1 MGKQLKEVKEALAK
15 GARQVGNKIR
25 QKARKEAL
33 KILWAQVEGRDWAQV
48 WEWVPYVC
56 KLLWATGHEVP
67 DILRVLEQDIERRR
81 LKVARVYSEFQ
92 AGRLMPE
99 EEVGR
104 LWLWYR
110 QAVYLWDYERLRGRR
125 LTAARECLVAYREL
139 QSWMGQKHFRE
150 AREEVDQRIVEV
162 VEGIMWRLLEEA
174 QDSSMVR
181 FYLKAR
187 DRRYSP
193 RVELE
198 GEVEHRVTFENLLER
213 LEKGEMVLD
222 AEVVEEG
229 RELPGGEEEAV
240 EMPAATTR
248 KKVSD

>member
-1 MGKQLKEVKEALAK
+1 M
-15 GARQVGNKIR
+15 
-25 QKARKEAL
+25 
-33 KILWAQVEGRDWAQV
+33 
-48 WEWVPYVC
+48 
-56 KLLWATGHEVP
+56 
-67 DILRVLEQDIERRR
+67 
-81 LKVARVYSEFQ
+81 
-92 AGRLMPE
+92 
-99 EEVGR
+99 
-104 LWLWYR
+104 
-110 QAVYLWDYERLRGRR
+110 
-125 LTAARECLVAYREL
+125 
-139 QSWMGQKHFRE
+139 
-150 AREEVDQRIVEV
+150 DQRIVEV

-229 RELPGGEEEAV
+229 RELPSGEEEAV
-240 EMPAATTR
+240 EMPAATAR